1 MRAMWS
7 MLLSE
12 AMLMSWSMLLP
23 RTMSRFVVPMQLGFM
38 LVSVAHVTT

>member
-1 MRAMWS
+1 MRAMWF

-23 RTMSRFVVPMQLGFM
+23 RALSGFIVLMQLGFL
-38 LVSVAHVTT
+38 LVSVAHVIT